1 MGFDF
6 TGTYE
11 QVKEGEFISFRMSD
25 GRMVEITFTEEKGV
39 IKLNESFEVEGT
51 NSDEQQ
57 RAGWQA
63 ILGNFK
69 KYVESR

>member
-1 MGFDF
+1 MP
-6 TGTYE
+6 
-11 QVKEGEFISFRMSD
+11 D
-25 GRMVEITFTEEKGV
+25 GRKVEIVFTQNGNEGTISEIFDAEE
-39 IKLNESFEVEGT
+39 T

-69 KYVESR
+69 KYVESK